1 MSLNP
6 TCPAG
11 TSEDSASVDFASAM
25 DVPVNSFE
33 SKLTPTINGLLRAA
47 IRKCK
52 IYIKVQWHVKISNPL

>member
-33 SKLTPTINGLLRAA
+33 SKLTPTINGLLRAV
-47 IRKCK
+47 IRK
-52 IYIKVQWHVKISNPL
+52 